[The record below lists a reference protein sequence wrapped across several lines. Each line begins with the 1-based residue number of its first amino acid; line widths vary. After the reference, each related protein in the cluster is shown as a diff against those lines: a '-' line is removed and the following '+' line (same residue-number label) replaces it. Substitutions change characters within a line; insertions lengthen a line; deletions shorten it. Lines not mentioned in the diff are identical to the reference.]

1 MSIEELLKQNR
12 PNLSDSSIRTYTSI
26 IKSLYKKLRGNKDF
40 DADLFIEKP
49 KEVINYLLDNKEP
62 NSRKTVLSALVVLT
76 KHEPKVMD
84 EYRKLMLKDID
95 IYENDQKNQE
105 KSETQK
111 ENWMSLDQIK
121 QIYADLEKSV
131 KPLFQQRLYNMN
143 TLQTIQDYII
153 LSMYILQPPR
163 RLKDLTD
170 FRIRNIDRDTHNYFD
185 KKEKKLVYNSYK
197 TSKFYNK
204 QEVKINPR
212 LAQILKKWEQ
222 INPTDYL
229 LFDYKQNKLRPDQ
242 LTRRLNNIF
251 GKKISVNMLR
261 HIYLSDGL
269 LKDVP
274 ELKKMEEVAKDM
286 GHSTSEQM
294 LYKKK

>member
-12 PNLSDSSIRTYTSI
+12 PNLTDSSLRTYTSI

-40 DADLFIEKP
+40 DADLFVEKP
-49 KEVINYLLDNKEP
+49 KEVISYLLDNKEP
-62 NSRKTVLSALVVLT
+62 NARKTILSALVVLT

-95 IYENDQKNQE
+95 IYDNEKKEQE
-105 KSETQK
+105 KSETEK

-121 QIYADLEKSV
+121 QIYADLEKTV
-131 KPLFQQRLYNMN
+131 KPLFQKRLYNMN
-143 TLQTIQDYII
+143 DLQNIQDYII

-163 RLKDLTD
+163 RLKDFTD
-170 FRIRNIDRDTHNYFD
+170 FKIRNIDEEKDNYFD
-185 KKEKKLVYNSYK
+185 KKTKNLVYNSYK

-204 QEVKINPR
+204 QEVKVNPR

-222 INPTDYL
+222 INPTEYL

-242 LTRRLNNIF
+242 LTRRLNSIF

-274 ELKKMEEVAKDM
+274 ALKKMEEVAKDM
-286 GHSTSEQM
+286 GHSTTEQM